1 MKRTFF
7 FIMIFFLTF
16 FAFGCSENDSN
27 ESSTTSEADV
37 SEIDSSINISSEYD
51 ASTAVSYQFSEYEIK
66 IPPTWEAV
74 EESEFTYFYVND
86 GFYMLQ
92 CAYAG
97 DVDSGWQDDFYKGMI
112 DGFDSCDSTSKQS
125 ITINGLDALQLS
137 VSGQIEGTDVTT
149 QGYSVYDPVFKNL
162 VSLHLVQ
169 YNGGEVDRSEDL
181 KNVIHT
187 LSLKESNSVS
197 EAYTF
202 DDVFSLAESEDIVG
216 AIEIV
221 IENLADLLGQ
231 EIDGFDELQ
240 FQQIQTIDGYK
251 LMISIGFTGN
261 TFDTFSVMPNIDED
275 TDEIYPEEMIEVLDW
290 IEDNFSLV
298 SNESTEGIRQMI
310 EDGTHESE
318 IVSFVKENVFIS
330 FSIDENNL
338 MGIAA
343 LLNEETSSES
353 SIEEPLQEESSV
365 PDVPSEYLSAL
376 EKAKSYNEFSHM
388 SKQGLYDQLT
398 SEYGEQFSAEAA
410 QYAID
415 NLDADYMENALLQAE
430 SYLELSG
437 FSKQGL
443 YDQLTS
449 EYGEQF
455 TAEEAQYAVD
465 NVEVDWN
472 EEALESALSYQENL
486 DMSPEEIYDQLI
498 SEYGEKF
505 TPEEAQ
511 YAIDNLS

>member
-1 MKRTFF
+1 M
-7 FIMIFFLTF
+7 
-16 FAFGCSENDSN
+16 
-27 ESSTTSEADV
+27 
-37 SEIDSSINISSEYD
+37 
-51 ASTAVSYQFSEYEIK
+51 
-66 IPPTWEAV
+66 
-74 EESEFTYFYVND
+74 
-86 GFYMLQ
+86 
-92 CAYAG
+92 
-97 DVDSGWQDDFYKGMI
+97 
-112 DGFDSCDSTSKQS
+112 
-125 ITINGLDALQLS
+125 
-137 VSGQIEGTDVTT
+137 
-149 QGYSVYDPVFKNL
+149 
-162 VSLHLVQ
+162 
-169 YNGGEVDRSEDL
+169 
-181 KNVIHT
+181 
-187 LSLKESNSVS
+187 SLKESNSVS

-365 PDVPSEYLSAL
+365 PDVPSEYLSAR
-376 EKAKSYNEFSHM
+376 EIANSYNEFSHM
-388 SKQGLYDQLT
+388 S
-398 SEYGEQFSAEAA
+398 
-410 QYAID
+410 
-415 NLDADYMENALLQAE
+415 
-430 SYLELSG
+430 
-437 FSKQGL
+437 
-443 YDQLTS
+443 
-449 EYGEQF
+449 
-455 TAEEAQYAVD
+455 
-465 NVEVDWN
+465 
-472 EEALESALSYQENL
+472 
-486 DMSPEEIYDQLI
+486 
-498 SEYGEKF
+498 
-505 TPEEAQ
+505 
-511 YAIDNLS
+511 